1 MEAEKRMKQKIMLEN
16 RRVQL
21 IPLTLS
27 HLKDLLPIALEPGLW
42 QFSPINITNE
52 RLLNEYLAFA
62 LKEKEEG
69 KAYPFVIIDKR
80 TDEIVGCTR
89 FYDIQPKHKTLEI
102 GYTWI
107 SKAVQGTD
115 LNKACKYELLK
126 FAFEDLKYNR
136 VALRTDYL
144 NHQSRHAIQKIGAKQ
159 EGILRQH
166 IITDSG
172 RIRDTVYFSIIQ
184 EEWALI
190 RKTIF
195 AEYL

>member
-27 HLKDLLPIALEPGLW
+27 HLNDLLPIALEPGLW